1 MTKASLWGK
10 VKEILI
16 REVSTQ
22 EAKGIPEI
30 NTYQP

>member
-10 VKEILI
+10 FKEILI
-16 REVSTQ
+16 CEVSTQ
-22 EAKGIPEI
+22 EAKGIQEI